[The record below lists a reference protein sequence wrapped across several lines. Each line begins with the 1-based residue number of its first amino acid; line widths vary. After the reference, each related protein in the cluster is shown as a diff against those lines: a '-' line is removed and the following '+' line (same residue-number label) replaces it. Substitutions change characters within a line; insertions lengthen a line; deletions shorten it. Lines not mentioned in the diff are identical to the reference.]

1 MGVAGEAQICV
12 LRQGDMRVFPPRG
25 TDSFGG
31 SFAVEQQ
38 PLPPL
43 GVDEFLTEVGLFHC
57 PIEEGDLIIL
67 ASSGLSQVAR
77 QGDVTEAARGGLDEL
92 TDTLSSVASHSDLSA
107 LLIEVQVAESASVPQ
122 REVPHL
128 RQRSLPAQVTPVR
141 DRDRPKRAPQ
151 VPPRGI
157 AAGLVALLLAV
168 AARILAF
175 FAGLATGIQRFFSWL
190 FSSGLLGRLGRGLRA
205 GLASLLQGLG
215 TLTTRMLPESEPVT
229 TATDVMYGDRI
240 KRVAREEKGSRLPLV
255 FVLAV
260 VAIVAAVSIGTV
272 MRSHSRQTQFSQYVE
287 QAKAEIQLA
296 RTSETT
302 AATREHLS
310 QARGSVELA
319 LELKPASADATAL
332 QDEILLALDEVNR
345 VVRLQFSASVPFAE
359 PSDQPLRTLQYENH
373 VYILDQ
379 GTQRLY
385 SYVLEDTGG
394 IQEAPGRALLLS
406 PDIQPAGLEVQELI
420 DFAWIEAGSGRET
433 GNLLVLA
440 NGTSLLELDESVG
453 FTPVS
458 VADTE
463 VWHEPRLIDGY
474 SGYLY
479 VVDVQDDRILKYA
492 PTGNSYDSFPVSY
505 FQADTV
511 VDLEGVLDMAIDG
524 YIYILVD
531 KSILKFSGG
540 LQESYSLS
548 GLDGQALEDPVALFT
563 SPETQHIYV
572 ADAGN
577 GRVVQ
582 FTKEGAFVRQFLP
595 PREEGD
601 AFLNLQDISVDQAQ
615 GQLVALTSDGLF
627 VAPIQQPPAVIE

>member
-1 MGVAGEAQICV
+1 MSPRLRAEVTQLSIVSGTVQPNAGDTALWETSSVIPVGTGKGNLYLLVEVSGEPVGKEAIHKELIQVIGEEYSRVPGGITNSLRQAIRVANDFLHGRNLGSLPLWQRVGATCCAALRGSDLYMGVAGEAQICV

-406 PDIQPAGLEVQELI
+406 ECSIVCTVPLVRCFPHSGHLVQHRL
-420 DFAWIEAGSGRET
+420 G
-433 GNLLVLA
+433 VLA
-440 NGTSLLELDESVG
+440 
-453 FTPVS
+453 
-458 VADTE
+458 
-463 VWHEPRLIDGY
+463 
-474 SGYLY
+474 
-479 VVDVQDDRILKYA
+479 Q
-492 PTGNSYDSFPVSY
+492 
-505 FQADTV
+505 
-511 VDLEGVLDMAIDG
+511 
-524 YIYILVD
+524 
-531 KSILKFSGG
+531 
-540 LQESYSLS
+540 
-548 GLDGQALEDPVALFT
+548 
-563 SPETQHIYV
+563 
-572 ADAGN
+572 
-577 GRVVQ
+577 
-582 FTKEGAFVRQFLP
+582 
-595 PREEGD
+595 
-601 AFLNLQDISVDQAQ
+601 
-615 GQLVALTSDGLF
+615 QLVHV
-627 VAPIQQPPAVIE
+627 VAPA